1 MNWFWITCTN
11 LYNSFCTLT
20 LTFVFGI
27 APQIQHWHFRI
38 SLVAG
43 TSATFSFS
51 LPDLI
56 TNDGWREVL
65 SEELEKDYV
74 KELEK
79 KLTQHYQGG
88 DSVYPP
94 TDLIFNALNMTPLDK
109 VIKTIWTYIR
119 GSIKKI
125 WRLLPKL
132 CYLINVILSLNS
144 VDII

>member
-1 MNWFWITCTN
+1 M
-11 LYNSFCTLT
+11 
-20 LTFVFGI
+20 
-27 APQIQHWHFRI
+27 
-38 SLVAG
+38 
-43 TSATFSFS
+43 
-51 LPDLI
+51 
-56 TNDGWREVL
+56 L

-119 GSIKKI
+119 GSKKKNMKAFAKAM
-125 WRLLPKL
+125 LF
-132 CYLINVILSLNS
+132 N
-144 VDII
+144 